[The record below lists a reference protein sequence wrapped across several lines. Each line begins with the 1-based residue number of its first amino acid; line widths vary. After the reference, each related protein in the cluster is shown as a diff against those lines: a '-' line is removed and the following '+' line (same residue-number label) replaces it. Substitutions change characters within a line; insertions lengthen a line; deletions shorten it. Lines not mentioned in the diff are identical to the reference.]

1 MQERLQSLQ
10 ILEEMAEMKTTEKVQ
25 MLKLQGK
32 PAHVQAVL
40 KLQQEVSKRSAA
52 VKLSRLSASL
62 EALSGQPK
70 QSCRNGGAESV

>member
-1 MQERLQSLQ
+1 
-10 ILEEMAEMKTTEKVQ
+10 

-40 KLQQEVSKRSAA
+40 RLQQEVSKRSAA

-62 EALSGQPK
+62 GELGVRK
-70 QSCRNGGAESV
+70 GGAESA